1 MKEHIRAKIRLNT
14 MKEIET
20 FIDQLNRIGGVDKFM
35 VEDFDGK
42 QRVSARSVVGMLY
55 AMTDFNDDM
64 YFVNDTNDG
73 VFPNFIDA
81 YRV

>member
-20 FIDQLNRIGGVDKFM
+20 FIDQLNRIGGTDKLM
-35 VEDFDGK
+35 VEDFEGK

-55 AMTDFNDDM
+55 AMTDFNDNM
-64 YFVNDTNDG
+64 FFVNDTTDG
-73 VFPNFIDA
+73 VFPNFIDM
-81 YRV
+81 YRI

>member
-20 FIDQLNRIGGVDKFM
+20 FIDQLNRIGGTDKLM

-42 QRVSARSVVGMLY
+42 QRVSARSMVGMLY

-64 YFVNDTNDG
+64 FFVNDTNDG

>member
-1 MKEHIRAKIRLNT
+1 MKEHIRAHIRLNT
-14 MKEIET
+14 MEEIQT

>member
-1 MKEHIRAKIRLNT
+1 MPHTRAHIRLNT
-14 MKEIET
+14 MDEIKT
-20 FIDQLNRIGGVDKFM
+20 FIDQLNRIGGIDKFM

-73 VFPNFIDA
+73 VFPNFINV

>member
-20 FIDQLNRIGGVDKFM
+20 FIDQLNRIGGTDKLM

-55 AMTDFNDDM
+55 AMTDFNDNM

-73 VFPNFIDA
+73 VFPIFIDA

>member
-55 AMTDFNDDM
+55 AMTDFNDNM
-64 YFVNDTNDG
+64 FFVNDTNYG
-73 VFPNFIDA
+73 IFPNFIDT
-81 YRV
+81 YRI

>member
-20 FIDQLNRIGGVDKFM
+20 FIDQLNRIGGTDKLM

-73 VFPNFIDA
+73 VFPIFIDV

>member
-1 MKEHIRAKIRLNT
+1 MPHTRAHIRLNT
-14 MKEIET
+14 MDEIKT
-20 FIDQLNRIGGVDKFM
+20 FIDQLNRIGGIDKFM

-55 AMTDFNDDM
+55 AMTDFNDNM

-73 VFPNFIDA
+73 VFPNFINV

>member
-1 MKEHIRAKIRLNT
+1 MKEHIRAHIRLNT
-14 MKEIET
+14 MEEIQT
-20 FIDQLNRIGGVDKFM
+20 LIDQLNRIGGVDKLM

-55 AMTDFNDDM
+55 AMTDFNDNM

-81 YRV
+81 YRI

>member
-1 MKEHIRAKIRLNT
+1 MKEHVRAKIRLNT

-20 FIDQLNRIGGVDKFM
+20 FIDQLNRIGGTDKLM
-35 VEDFDGK
+35 VEDFESK

-73 VFPNFIDA
+73 VFPSFIDA

>member
-20 FIDQLNRIGGVDKFM
+20 FIDQLNRIGGTDKLM

-64 YFVNDTNDG
+64 FFVNDTNDG

>member
-1 MKEHIRAKIRLNT
+1 MREHIRAKIRLNT

-55 AMTDFNDDM
+55 AMTDFNDNM
-64 YFVNDTNDG
+64 FFVNDTNDG
-73 VFPNFIDA
+73 VFPIFIDA

>member
-20 FIDQLNRIGGVDKFM
+20 FIDQLNRIGGTDKLM

>member
-20 FIDQLNRIGGVDKFM
+20 FIDQLNRIGGTDKLM

-55 AMTDFNDDM
+55 AMTDFNDNM

-81 YRV
+81 YRI

>member
-20 FIDQLNRIGGVDKFM
+20 FIDQLNRIGGTDKLM
-35 VEDFDGK
+35 VEDFEGK

>member
-20 FIDQLNRIGGVDKFM
+20 FIDQLNRIGGIDKFM

-55 AMTDFNDDM
+55 AMTDFNDNM

-73 VFPNFIDA
+73 VFPIFIDV

>member
-1 MKEHIRAKIRLNT
+1 MPHTRAHIRLNT
-14 MKEIET
+14 MDEIKT
-20 FIDQLNRIGGVDKFM
+20 FIDQLNRIGGIDKFM

-42 QRVSARSVVGMLY
+42 QRVCARSVVGMLY

>member
-1 MKEHIRAKIRLNT
+1 MPHTRAHIRLNT
-14 MKEIET
+14 MDEIKT
-20 FIDQLNRIGGVDKFM
+20 FIDQLNRIGGIDKFM

-73 VFPNFIDA
+73 VFPIFIDA

>member
-1 MKEHIRAKIRLNT
+1 MKDHIRAKIRLNT

-20 FIDQLNRIGGVDKFM
+20 FIDQLNRIGGTDKLM

>member
-20 FIDQLNRIGGVDKFM
+20 FIDQLNRIGGTDKLM

-73 VFPNFIDA
+73 VFPIFIDA

>member
-1 MKEHIRAKIRLNT
+1 MKEHIRAHIRLNT
-14 MKEIET
+14 MEEIQT
-20 FIDQLNRIGGVDKFM
+20 FIDQLNRIGGIDKFM

-73 VFPNFIDA
+73 VFPNFIDV

>member
-1 MKEHIRAKIRLNT
+1 MREHIRAKIRLNT

-55 AMTDFNDDM
+55 AMTDFNDNM
-64 YFVNDTNDG
+64 FFVNDTNDG
-73 VFPNFIDA
+73 IFPNFIDA
-81 YRV
+81 YRI

>member
-20 FIDQLNRIGGVDKFM
+20 FIDQLNRIGGTDKLM

-55 AMTDFNDDM
+55 AMTEFNDDM

-73 VFPNFIDA
+73 VFPNFVDA
-81 YRV
+81 YRI

>member
-1 MKEHIRAKIRLNT
+1 MPHTRAHIRLNT
-14 MKEIET
+14 MDEIKT
-20 FIDQLNRIGGVDKFM
+20 FIDQLNRIGGIDKFM
-35 VEDFDGK
+35 VEDFDSK

-73 VFPNFIDA
+73 VFPIFIDA

>member
-20 FIDQLNRIGGVDKFM
+20 FIDQLNRIGGTDKLM
-35 VEDFDGK
+35 VEDFEGK

-81 YRV
+81 YRI

>member
-20 FIDQLNRIGGVDKFM
+20 FIDQLNRIGGTDKLM
-35 VEDFDGK
+35 VEDFEGK

-73 VFPNFIDA
+73 IFPNFIDA
-81 YRV
+81 YRI

>member
-20 FIDQLNRIGGVDKFM
+20 FIDQLNRIGGADKLM

-73 VFPNFIDA
+73 VIPIFIDA

>member
-20 FIDQLNRIGGVDKFM
+20 FIDQLNRIGGIDKFM
-35 VEDFDGK
+35 VEDFDSE